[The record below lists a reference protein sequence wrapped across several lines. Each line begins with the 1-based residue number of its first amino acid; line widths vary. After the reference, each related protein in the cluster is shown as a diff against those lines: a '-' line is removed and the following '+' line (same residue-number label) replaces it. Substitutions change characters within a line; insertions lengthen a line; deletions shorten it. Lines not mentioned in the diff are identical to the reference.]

1 MTFPFHKYHGTGN
14 DFILIDDR
22 SDRFLDTDSEG
33 IAHWCHRRFGIGAD
47 GLILLR
53 KDDQFDFAMRY
64 FNSDGRE
71 SSMCG
76 NGGRCIA
83 HFAFQLGL
91 TGPEMTFMAIDGPHQ
106 ARLLPGGNVS
116 LNMQDVASI
125 EHLGNGWYLDTGSPH
140 VVIAQTISSHEAL
153 LKAARAIR
161 YNDRFR
167 DAGVNVN
174 FMEPKGEGHIHVRTY
189 ERGVEDE
196 TYSCGTGVVAAAIAT
211 KVATGAE
218 GPQEVGIATLGG
230 NLTVSFRM
238 VGGKATEVW
247 LTGPATPVFQ
257 GILSLTD

>member
-22 SDRFLDTDSEG
+22 KGHFPDADIAL

-53 KDDQFDFAMRY
+53 RDDHYDFAMRY

-91 TGPEMTFMAIDGPHQ
+91 TGPEMTFRAIDGPHQ

-116 LNMQDVASI
+116 LKMQDVPSI
-125 EHLGNGWYLDTGSPH
+125 ENLGNGWFLDTGSPH
-140 VVIAQTISSHEAL
+140 VVIKQVIDNHDDL
-153 LKAARAIR
+153 IQAARAIR
-161 YNDRFR
+161 YNDRFS

-174 FMEPKGEGHIHVRTY
+174 FMDVKGDNSIHVRTY

-196 TYSCGTGVVAAAIAT
+196 TYSCGTGVVAAAIAL
-211 KVATGAE
+211 KGAN
-218 GPQEVGIATLGG
+218 GADGHHEVSITTLGG
-230 NLTVSFRM
+230 NLSVSFRLSA
-238 VGGKATEVW
+238 GSASEVW
-247 LTGPATPVFQ
+247 LTGPATPVFT
-257 GILSLTD
+257 GILSLSG